1 MRPVKLALPLF
12 AIFAFSAGCKK
23 SSSTTPPTN
32 VASVIQVDNPRTG
45 LICPNGSPIN
55 INGTMSDDN
64 GLSTAKVEV
73 KNKTTNTTLYQATV
87 NTGNTTY
94 YRFSWSYTL
103 TGITTY
109 SPGSVKVTA
118 KDQLGNE
125 VSSEVDIFL
134 DN

>member
-1 MRPVKLALPLF
+1 MSKSYFLPVTMAALLL
-12 AIFAFSAGCKK
+12 ISSCKK
-23 SSSTTPPTN
+23 NSSSTPPAN
-32 VASVIQVDNPRTG
+32 VAGVVNVDNPTTG
-45 LICPNGSPIN
+45 LICPNGSPIS

-94 YRFSWSYTL
+94 FRFSWSYTL
-103 TGITTY
+103 TGNTTY

-125 VSSEVDIFL
+125 VSKEVDIFL